1 MTTPKRG
8 GLPAPQTPFWAELF
22 RKGIA
27 MTDFLPGAERR
38 FEGDLRHERAVMPFL
53 QLGERLR
60 TAKAPESQAESREIL
75 IKTIEGEIIPR
86 LMLTLA
92 DAREKDTAADAGL
105 LSPSEQERTQFL
117 WSVMNESAASSRAFV
132 TELIG
137 RGVPREA
144 IYLDL
149 LTGAARRLG
158 EMWERDEADFTD
170 VTIGL
175 CRLHQIL
182 REQGAINGFELS
194 GSGDEPSILLATC
207 GDDQHI
213 FGVVM
218 VSEFF
223 RRAGWRV
230 WSEPATALPE
240 LTAMIAR
247 EWFDAI
253 GLSAACETPPDR
265 IAGEI
270 AALRKASKNPSLVVM
285 VGGALFNQNPEL
297 VRQVGADATASDG
310 KAAVEIGRRLVVS
323 ALQHS

>member
-1 MTTPKRG
+1 MP
-8 GLPAPQTPFWAELF
+8 
-22 RKGIA
+22 
-27 MTDFLPGAERR
+27 DFFQGAQAGAGTNSRS
-38 FEGDLRHERAVMPFL
+38 EGVLMPFL
-53 QLGERLR
+53 QLGDRLKK
-60 TAKAPESQAESREIL
+60 AKSADAHPESRDIL
-75 IKTIEGEIIPR
+75 VRTIEGEIIPR

-92 DAREKDTAADAGL
+92 DADEKGITTEERF
-105 LSPSEQERTQFL
+105 LSPTEEDRTQFI

-132 TELIG
+132 SGLVT

-182 REQGAINGFELS
+182 REQGAIGGAAMSPGGEM
-194 GSGDEPSILLATC
+194 PSILLGTS
-207 GDDQHI
+207 GEEKHV

-230 WSEPATALPE
+230 WSEPAAALPE
-240 LTAMIAR
+240 LTALVAR
-247 EWFDAI
+247 EWFHAV
-253 GLSAACETPPDR
+253 GLSAACETSESI
-265 IAGEI
+265 IAQEI
-270 AALRKASKNPSLVVM
+270 AALRAASKNKELVVM
-285 VGGALFNQNPEL
+285 VGGSLFNQNPAL
-297 VRQVGADATASDG
+297 AKSVGADATASDG
-310 KAAVEIGRRLVVS
+310 KAAVELGQRLVAA
-323 ALQHS
+323 ALQHG

>member
-1 MTTPKRG
+1 MPTSKRTGEASQQGPFWEGLLKRG
-8 GLPAPQTPFWAELF
+8 
-22 RKGIA
+22 IS
-27 MTDFLPGAERR
+27 MTDFFPGAQARTEMESR
-38 FEGDLRHERAVMPFL
+38 GERALMPFL
-53 QLGERLR
+53 QLGDRLKKAK
-60 TAKAPESQAESREIL
+60 TAEAHPESRDIL

-92 DAREKDTAADAGL
+92 DAEEKGVATEERF
-105 LSPSEQERTQFL
+105 LSPTEEDRTQFL

-132 TELIG
+132 TGLVT

-182 REQGAINGFELS
+182 REQGAITGAALS
-194 GSGDEPSILLATC
+194 ERGESPSILLGTS
-207 GDDQHI
+207 GEDQHI

-223 RRAGWRV
+223 RRAGWQV
-230 WSEPATALPE
+230 WSEPAAALPE
-240 LTAMIAR
+240 LIALVER
-247 EWFDAI
+247 EWFDAV
-253 GLSAACETPPDR
+253 GLSAACEASEQT
-265 IAGEI
+265 IANEI
-270 AALRKASKNPSLVVM
+270 KALRAASKNPGLVVL
-285 VGGALFNQNPEL
+285 VGGGLFNKNPALAES
-297 VRQVGADATASDG
+297 VGADATAADG
-310 KAAVEIGRRLVVS
+310 KAAVELGRRLVVS